1 MIRLEDIFARRLE
14 DVFKMSW
21 RRLQDVLK
29 KFLQDFLKTSWRRIA
44 KTNIMVLTKTSS
56 EDVRLRRTYSP
67 WSKCLEDVLKTRTK
81 DVFKTSSSR
90 RMFTGI
96 LFPRNQVFCLKN
108 WTLWRASTTIEFNIF
123 YWNFAHVSCLLMST
137 KAYAGFFFIFFR
149 CWIIFKRVKN
159 ACLETSSF

>member
-29 KFLQDFLKTSWRRIA
+29 TFLQDFLKTSWRRIA

-56 EDVRLRRTYSP
+56 EDARLRRTYSP
-67 WSKCLEDVLKTRTK
+67 WSKRLEDVLKA
-81 DVFKTSSSR
+81 SSEDEDKR
-90 RMFTGI
+90 RLQDIFIKANVYWDIISKKPG
-96 LFPRNQVFCLKN
+96 FCLKN

-137 KAYAGFFFIFFR
+137 KAYAGFFLFSLDVELYL
-149 CWIIFKRVKN
+149 K
-159 ACLETSSF
+159 E